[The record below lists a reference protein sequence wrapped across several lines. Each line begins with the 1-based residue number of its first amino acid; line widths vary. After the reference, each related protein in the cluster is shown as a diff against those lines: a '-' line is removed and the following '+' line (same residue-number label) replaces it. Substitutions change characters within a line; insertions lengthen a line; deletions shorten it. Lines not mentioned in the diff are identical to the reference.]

1 MLECRSLF
9 LSNNTFYTITTTDRI
24 ECHIDILYYNIAPAH
39 DIIIYYSDDISRMRA
54 ALQYIVKFT
63 MALWESFQYY
73 NIDQYSS

>member
-9 LSNNTFYTITTTDRI
+9 LSNAFYTIRTTGII

-39 DIIIYYSDDISRMRA
+39 NIIIYYSDDISIMRA

-63 MALWESFQYY
+63 MAL
-73 NIDQYSS
+73 

>member
-9 LSNNTFYTITTTDRI
+9 ISNVFYTITITDRI

-39 DIIIYYSDDISRMRA
+39 SIIIYYSDEMSIMRA

-63 MALWESFQYY
+63 MAL
-73 NIDQYSS
+73 

>member
-9 LSNNTFYTITTTDRI
+9 LSNTFYTIITTDRI
-24 ECHIDILYYNIAPAH
+24 DNHIDILYYNITPEH

-63 MALWESFQYY
+63 MAL
-73 NIDQYSS
+73 